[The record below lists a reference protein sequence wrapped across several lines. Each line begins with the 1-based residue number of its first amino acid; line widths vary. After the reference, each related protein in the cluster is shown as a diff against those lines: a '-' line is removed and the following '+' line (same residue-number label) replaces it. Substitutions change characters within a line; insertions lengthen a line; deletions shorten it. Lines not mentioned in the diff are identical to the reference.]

1 MQEVVYNEAL
11 KKLRLNEENLLR
23 NTDLQIQKSHAEEE
37 AKVRKELDKK
47 HMNEQ
52 IELRTILSEKQAEL
66 RMQLIGESLNDA
78 EAELEK
84 KSLERFEQMKK
95 TE

>member
-1 MQEVVYNEAL
+1 
-11 KKLRLNEENLLR
+11 
-23 NTDLQIQKSHAEEE
+23 
-37 AKVRKELDKK
+37 
-47 HMNEQ
+47 MNEQ
-52 IELRTILSEKQAEL
+52 IELRTIISEKQAEL

-84 KSLERFEQMKK
+84 KSLERFESMKK

>member
-37 AKVRKELDKK
+37 AKVRKEMDKK

>member
-1 MQEVVYNEAL
+1 
-11 KKLRLNEENLLR
+11 
-23 NTDLQIQKSHAEEE
+23 
-37 AKVRKELDKK
+37 
-47 HMNEQ
+47 
-52 IELRTILSEKQAEL
+52 
-66 RMQLIGESLNDA
+66 LNDA